1 MAPWAELHKTRG
13 KMGRKSAVA
22 SANADVDSRRGWIIA
37 FAFLAAWLVPPGAF
51 ADDPAEEDLAD
62 LSLEQ
67 LGNIDVTS
75 VSKKKERLLDAAASI
90 FVITHDD
97 IRRSGA
103 TSLPEAL
110 RMAPNLQ
117 VAQTGAATYAIS
129 ARGFNNSNALANKL
143 LVLIDGRT
151 VYSPIYSGVF
161 WDQQDV
167 MLEDVDRIEVIS
179 GPGGTLWGANAVN
192 GVINI
197 ITKTAADTQGGLVS
211 LGGGSDDLGGAFRYG
226 AKLGETGHL
235 RLYGKASELNN
246 TENAGGVAFPD
257 GWQMQQAGFRAD
269 WGTVSRNFT
278 FQGDAY
284 NGRSDDR
291 SFGGPVEANGFNLLA
306 RWNERFESGSDIQLQ
321 AYFDRSERED
331 RAGLQGD
338 ADTYDIEFQHGI
350 PLGAHKVLWGAGYRE
365 AHDTVETTSIPV
377 PFPIPAFLVTSF
389 VPQSRK
395 LSWENI
401 FVQDEIDLGATVKL
415 TVGVKFESNDYTGWE
430 TLPSARLAW
439 KPSEDQLVW
448 TAVSRAVRAPARLDR
463 DFFLDLNVPALPIL
477 NGRAIVGGPNFE
489 SEIAD
494 VAEIGYRAQPW
505 SNLSFSI
512 TAFYGEYSKL
522 RSGQPAPLAV
532 IENKMGGDT
541 YGAEGWVNYQATD
554 SWRLS
559 GGLLELRKD
568 IRLDPDSTDPD
579 GPKALGNDPEHQW
592 TLRSTLNV
600 TPRHDF
606 DVMVRSVSDLPN
618 PAVPGYTAVDMR
630 LGWRPQRNLE
640 LSVLVRN
647 LFDPGHVEFGDPV
660 TASEVARSF
669 YLKALL
675 RL

>member
-1 MAPWAELHKTRG
+1 
-13 KMGRKSAVA
+13 MGTKSAVRFLE
-22 SANADVDSRRGWIIA
+22 ADTDSLRRR
-37 FAFLAAWLVPPGAF
+37 FFTSAFLALMLVSSAAF
-51 ADDPAEEDLAD
+51 ADDATPEDLAD

-197 ITKTAADTQGGLVS
+197 ITRSAGDTQGGLVA

-226 AKLGETGHL
+226 AKLGDTGHL
-235 RLYGKASELNN
+235 RLYGKGTEFGN
-246 TENAGGVAFPD
+246 TENASGTALAD
-257 GWQMQQAGFRAD
+257 GWRMQQAGFRAD
-269 WGTVSRNFT
+269 WGRPERNFT

-284 NGRSDDR
+284 SGRSDSR
-291 SFGGPVEANGFNLLA
+291 PWGGPIEVNGFNLLA
-306 RWNERFESGSDIQLQ
+306 RWNERFDSGADLQLQ
-321 AYFDRSERED
+321 AYFDRSQRED
-331 RAGLQGD
+331 HAVFQGD
-338 ADTYDIEFQHGI
+338 ADTYDIEFQNGI
-350 PLGAHKVLWGAGYRE
+350 PLGPHKLLWGVGYRE
-365 AHDTVETTSIPV
+365 SRDNVS
-377 PFPIPAFLVTSF
+377 VTSVPLVPGLIFFFNTF
-389 VPQSRK
+389 VPQERK
-395 LSWENI
+395 LTWENV
-401 FVQDEIDLGATVKL
+401 FAQSEVRLHEKLTLTLGVKL
-415 TVGVKFESNDYTGWE
+415 ESNDYTGWE

-439 KPSEDQLVW
+439 KPSEEQLLW
-448 TAVSRAVRAPARLDR
+448 GAASRAVRAPARLDR
-463 DFFLDLNVPALPIL
+463 DFFWSAGTLAVPSIFQLI
-477 NGRAIVGGPNFE
+477 NGGPDFE
-489 SEIAD
+489 SEVAD

-505 SNLSFSI
+505 SQLTWSV
-512 TAFYGEYSKL
+512 TGFYSEYSKL
-522 RSGQPAPLAV
+522 RSGEQPPATV
-532 IENKMGGDT
+532 QNQIDGTT
-541 YGAEGWVNYQATD
+541 YGVEAWASYQATD
-554 SWRLS
+554 AWRLS
-559 GGLLELRKD
+559 GGIVELRKD
-568 IRLDPDSTDPD
+568 LRQDPGVVDPD
-579 GPKALGNDPEHQW
+579 GPRNLGNDSEHQW
-592 TLRSTLNV
+592 MLRSTLNL
-600 TPRHDF
+600 TSRHDF
-606 DVMVRSVSDLPN
+606 DVMLRSVSDLPN

-630 LGWRPQRNLE
+630 LGWRPHHDAE
-640 LSVLVRN
+640 LSATVRN
-647 LFDPGHVEFGDPV
+647 LFDPGHVEFGDPA
-660 TASEVARSF
+660 TAAEVARTF

-675 RL
+675 RF